1 MQLVRSAATRGRS
14 LVFST
19 SSPHPQ
25 LEYEWRSYAV
35 GFCRPSDSG
44 SRGRLIKSWVVGS
57 NPTGGTAKP
66 LETLASKGFQFPRFL
81 APDAIRRTHRSTTRI
96 PQLADQTTRTIQ
108 DAQAILITH
117 NCTTAQS
124 PKPRAHMPIQP
135 SALSMGTTC
144 STIALPRS
152 DADDGHSIH
161 TARTTPSLTSSRT
174 YTMVPLSSQVATKLF
189 SPKLL

>member
-57 NPTGGTAKP
+57 NPTGGHR
-66 LETLASKGFQFPRFL
+66 ETLGNISFQGFFDSRDFWLQTQL
-81 APDAIRRTHRSTTRI
+81 VILTAT
-96 PQLADQTTRTIQ
+96 QLASHRLQTKRPTRSKT
-108 DAQAILITH
+108 LK
-117 NCTTAQS
+117 QS
-124 PKPRAHMPIQP
+124 
-135 SALSMGTTC
+135 S
-144 STIALPRS
+144 
-152 DADDGHSIH
+152 
-161 TARTTPSLTSSRT
+161 
-174 YTMVPLSSQVATKLF
+174 
-189 SPKLL
+189 

>member
-57 NPTGGTAKP
+57 NPTGGTLLS
-66 LETLASKGFQFPRFL
+66 LENLWFNGFQGFPLSPSR
-81 APDAIRRTHRSTTRI
+81 ISGSRRPHPELITIAGISVR
-96 PQLADQTTRTIQ
+96 QTANTPKPGPHTFGVAQFDEMLDFENRTYVRTISVFWGIPHYRQ
-108 DAQAILITH
+108 WMSARNA
-117 NCTTAQS
+117 TTGS
-124 PKPRAHMPIQP
+124 V
-135 SALSMGTTC
+135 
-144 STIALPRS
+144 
-152 DADDGHSIH
+152 
-161 TARTTPSLTSSRT
+161 
-174 YTMVPLSSQVATKLF
+174 Y
-189 SPKLL
+189 

>member
-44 SRGRLIKSWVVGS
+44 SRGRLIKSWVVSS

-66 LETLASKGFQFPRFL
+66 LETLASRGFRFPRFL
-81 APDAIRRTHRSTTRI
+81 APDAISHTHRNTTRI
-96 PQLADQTTRTIQ
+96 PQLADQATRTIQ
-108 DAQAILITH
+108 DAQAILIVH
-117 NCTTAQS
+117 NCTHGSKPEIQS
-124 PKPRAHMPIQP
+124 TYVHSAERLTRGNHLFHNRIAPI
-135 SALSMGTTC
+135 
-144 STIALPRS
+144 
-152 DADDGHSIH
+152 
-161 TARTTPSLTSSRT
+161 
-174 YTMVPLSSQVATKLF
+174 
-189 SPKLL
+189 